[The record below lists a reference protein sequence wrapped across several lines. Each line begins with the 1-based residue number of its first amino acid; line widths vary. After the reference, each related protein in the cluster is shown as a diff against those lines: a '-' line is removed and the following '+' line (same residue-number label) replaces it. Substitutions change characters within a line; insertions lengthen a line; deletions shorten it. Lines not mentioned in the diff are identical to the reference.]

1 MKLDTNTLKIND
13 TFKNYK
19 ELCAYLG
26 EEPKKANSKVAQLKE
41 WERYFSF
48 RKEGQKIIITRYVR
62 KAHSFRCGMD
72 STNNVYVGIEN
83 IHILWYSIRMENKYR
98 HTNTT
103 VSLINYHF
111 VFCPRYRRKIFLIP
125 NVEKRFKELV
135 KIKCKELEIEIIAIE
150 CDKDH
155 SHMFLNCLPTLS
167 PSDIMQQIKGYTSKI
182 LREEFSELSKM
193 PSLWTRSYFVS
204 TAGNVCSETIKKYV
218 ENQKK
223 RY

>member
-1 MKLDTNTLKIND
+1 MIN
-13 TFKNYK
+13 
-19 ELCAYLG
+19 E
-26 EEPKKANSKVAQLKE
+26 
-41 WERYFSF
+41 
-48 RKEGQKIIITRYVR
+48 
-62 KAHSFRCGMD
+62 
-72 STNNVYVGIEN
+72 
-83 IHILWYSIRMENKYR
+83 YR

-125 NVEKRFKELV
+125 HVEDRFKELV
-135 KIKCKELEIEIIAIE
+135 KIKCDELAIKIIAIE

-155 SHMFLNCLPTLS
+155 VHIFLNSFPSLS

-182 LREEFSELSKM
+182 LRNEFDELSKM

-204 TAGNVCSETIKKYV
+204 TAGNVCSKTIKEYV